1 MSGMQP
7 PARDGSRSARPLGPD
22 RCLRLLAGIGHW
34 GMVHDLP
41 PEQWAE
47 TMRINVD
54 GTFHTVRAVLPA
66 MLVQGSGH
74 IVTVSSVYGRKGS
87 PGFAAYCASKY
98 AVIGFSESLA
108 LEVRPQGIKVTVIE
122 PGTVDTGFRD
132 GMANRPRTGLLA
144 HPDKMLT
151 PDDVAS
157 AIVWALFDLP
167 DCCTRR
173 DPPRHRPL
181 VTPPGPCPM
190 LPHSG
195 VDGSRGDRPCCSSE
209 YAAPEHG
216 PGSLMRAVD
225 EAANHENSAVHR
237 AIRCQTAKN
246 RSTPHVP
253 HRAVR
258 TSPFP
263 LPQRGEGGAG
273 GVRGLFRSLA
283 GLGRRELGLREAS
296 LVLMLSYFASA
307 VLGAVRAVP
316 PQPPVRRGRDG
327 RGLLCRRPHARDLVH
342 ARGGRRPLLR
352 LYPRPHRHPP
362 DRRR

>member
-1 MSGMQP
+1 MESSKGGGP
-7 PARDGSRSARPLGPD
+7 LHERVVVVTGASKGIGRATALALGAAGARLVLVARDAAGLESAVREIGPSTMAVRADVRDAAACEGMAAEVLD
-22 RCLRLLAGIGHW
+22 RWGRIDACVCSAGIGHW

-157 AIVWALFDLP
+157 AIVWAL
-167 DCCTRR
+167 
-173 DPPRHRPL
+173 
-181 VTPPGPCPM
+181 
-190 LPHSG
+190 S
-195 VDGSRGDRPCCSSE
+195 
-209 YAAPEHG
+209 
-216 PGSLMRAVD
+216 
-225 EAANHENSAVHR
+225 
-237 AIRCQTAKN
+237 
-246 RSTPHVP
+246 
-253 HRAVR
+253 
-258 TSPFP
+258 TSPT
-263 LPQRGEGGAG
+263 
-273 GVRGLFRSLA
+273 
-283 GLGRRELGLREAS
+283 
-296 LVLMLSYFASA
+296 
-307 VLGAVRAVP
+307 AVP
-316 PQPPVRRGRDG
+316 DEIRLDT
-327 RGLLCRRPHARDLVH
+327 ARW
-342 ARGGRRPLLR
+342 
-352 LYPRPHRHPP
+352 
-362 DRRR
+362 